1 MLDLLAFP
9 DHSRVWIYSS
19 DQEIP
24 DQSIPE
30 IHQEIQAFAKNWLS
44 HGSGL
49 KATGGILHNYFIVL
63 LVDEIS
69 NKPGGCSIDTSVKFI
84 QSIGEKYNVNFFN
97 RRIFHYI
104 ENEMVKSI
112 AQENLK
118 QSMDSHLI
126 NEESLFFDPLV
137 DTKIKF
143 IQHWLNPLK
152 DSWHKKLI

>member
-104 ENEMVKSI
+104 KNEMDRGEEILGWNCVVGRHFG
-112 AQENLK
+112 
-118 QSMDSHLI
+118 SHI
-126 NEESLFFDPLV
+126 IHQ
-137 DTKIKF
+137 TKKYIFLQK
-143 IQHWLNPLK
+143 N
-152 DSWHKKLI
+152 